1 MRALIQRVGFARVK
15 VEGRT
20 VGEIQKGLLILLGIT
35 HDDNSEKAAWLA
47 EKCANLRIFPDNQGK
62 MNLHVVD
69 AGGSILAISQF
80 TLYGDCSKGKRP
92 GFTDAARPDVAEP
105 LYECF
110 LKRLRLLGI
119 NTQAGIFGADMQVE
133 LLNDGPVT
141 LIAEA

>member
-1 MRALIQRVGFARVK
+1 MRAVIQRVGFARVK
-15 VEGRT
+15 VEERT

-35 HDDNSEKAAWLA
+35 HEDTPQKAEWLA
-47 EKCANLRIFPDNQGK
+47 EKCANMRIFPDDQGK

-69 AGGSILAISQF
+69 AGGSVLVISQF
-80 TLYGDCSKGKRP
+80 TLYGDCSRGKRP
-92 GFTDAARPDVAEP
+92 GFSAAAKPEAAEP

-110 LKRLRLLGI
+110 SKRLKLLGI
-119 NTQAGIFGADMQVE
+119 NTQTGIFGADMQVE